1 LLVSDKSVNVVVV
14 DASQYQ
20 LSEEY
25 FQEHVGHYMQMIL
38 DRSRLGVILT
48 VFTKVDLL
56 CVTRDRV
63 AIGQHYAQCVKAMLQ
78 LREQQR
84 KQQIQIKY
92 QDTQLTRKNFL
103 FLSHQNVEVRE
114 EVLFVSSLTL
124 EGLDKLY
131 KRLEEVTSTATLL
144 PRLEAEV
151 PETWLA
157 FEDRLHFSA
166 EVALGVKEKP
176 KALLFEHNKVIETG
190 RDLVVSN
197 SSPIPVWSVKSVT
210 SYGVK
215 CGLSKD
221 EVQSVLLY
229 LHQVSSLLYF
239 HLYPSLR
246 FSVFGLVSFVID
258 VLKMIFHHEHEKS
271 LQYDMR
277 FLHHPI
283 AVSSEEFMKMKA
295 DLIHNACLAMP
306 MLLALWSDFKLQ
318 AHHLDV
324 FLKLLIDFEFAYILA
339 DSKTEQTAR
348 QLCSASYFEDD
359 QSDAKQSD
367 LETSPF
373 QSENRIMEDKD
384 KHLKSG
390 GSLCHTDKPISC
402 LLLLNAK
409 LLIPW
414 LLVDEKPDD
423 LGDTWLIACPTT
435 TVEVTTKFSFVY
447 SIPHGVF
454 ERLSCRCHQHSS
466 FIRHWRSGFL
476 MKYGCIKILALT
488 DDNKKQV
495 TMTARA
501 PDAGRN
507 LYRLFHVL
515 WRCINEMENVLAT
528 LPGVLLDRYI
538 ILKKGISSV
547 VGQQRKTYHVAS
559 SGILYDVDDC
569 GQLKKVLELPPSPGI
584 QSGT

>member
-1 LLVSDKSVNVVVV
+1 
-14 DASQYQ
+14 
-20 LSEEY
+20 
-25 FQEHVGHYMQMIL
+25 
-38 DRSRLGVILT
+38 
-48 VFTKVDLL
+48 
-56 CVTRDRV
+56 
-63 AIGQHYAQCVKAMLQ
+63 
-78 LREQQR
+78 
-84 KQQIQIKY
+84 
-92 QDTQLTRKNFL
+92 
-103 FLSHQNVEVRE
+103 
-114 EVLFVSSLTL
+114 
-124 EGLDKLY
+124 
-131 KRLEEVTSTATLL
+131 
-144 PRLEAEV
+144 
-151 PETWLA
+151 
-157 FEDRLHFSA
+157 
-166 EVALGVKEKP
+166 
-176 KALLFEHNKVIETG
+176 
-190 RDLVVSN
+190 
-197 SSPIPVWSVKSVT
+197 
-210 SYGVK
+210 
-215 CGLSKD
+215 
-221 EVQSVLLY
+221 
-229 LHQVSSLLYF
+229 
-239 HLYPSLR
+239 
-246 FSVFGLVSFVID
+246 
-258 VLKMIFHHEHEKS
+258 
-271 LQYDMR
+271 
-277 FLHHPI
+277 
-283 AVSSEEFMKMKA
+283 
-295 DLIHNACLAMP
+295 
-306 MLLALWSDFKLQ
+306 
-318 AHHLDV
+318 
-324 FLKLLIDFEFAYILA
+324 
-339 DSKTEQTAR
+339 
-348 QLCSASYFEDD
+348 
-359 QSDAKQSD
+359 
-367 LETSPF
+367 
-373 QSENRIMEDKD
+373 
-384 KHLKSG
+384 
-390 GSLCHTDKPISC
+390 